1 MLWHKTIG
9 KGPNLVLLHGW
20 GFSSDIFQNL
30 IERYKK
36 SYCITVI
43 DLPGHGRSDDVDGG
57 LESWCEELI
66 QFIPNKSILLG
77 WSLGGLL
84 SIYIATRIQLE
95 HLILVAATPSL
106 VNHENWKFGI
116 NSEIFH
122 QFAINLKNDNT
133 KTLKRFVGL
142 QSKDK
147 SQILEIYEAIQKYP
161 TTDKALN
168 IGLDILLNSDL
179 QELYKKIEIP
189 KSAVLGSL
197 DTLVPDEI
205 EDWYKGNKTQTYLL
219 RSGHLPFLD
228 KMFKLPSRKSI
239 K

>member
-30 IERYKK
+30 IEKYKK

-147 SQILEIYEAIQKYP
+147 SQI
-161 TTDKALN
+161 
-168 IGLDILLNSDL
+168 
-179 QELYKKIEIP
+179 
-189 KSAVLGSL
+189 
-197 DTLVPDEI
+197 
-205 EDWYKGNKTQTYLL
+205 
-219 RSGHLPFLD
+219 
-228 KMFKLPSRKSI
+228 
-239 K
+239 

>member
-20 GFSSDIFQNL
+20 GFSSDIFQSL
-30 IERYKK
+30 IEKYKK
-36 SYCITVI
+36 SYCITII

-66 QFIPNKSILLG
+66 QFIPKKSILLG

-106 VNHENWKFGI
+106 VNHENWRLGI

-122 QFAINLKNDNT
+122 QFAINLKNDST

-168 IGLDILLNSDL
+168 IGLDILINSDL
-179 QELYKKIEIP
+179 QELYKKINIP
-189 KSAVLGSL
+189 KSVVLGSL
-197 DTLVPDEI
+197 DTIVPVEI
-205 EDWYKGNKTQTYLL
+205 EDWYKNNKTQTFLL
-219 RSGHLPFLD
+219 RTGHLPFLD
-228 KMFKLPSRKSI
+228 KTFKLPSIKSI
-239 K
+239 R